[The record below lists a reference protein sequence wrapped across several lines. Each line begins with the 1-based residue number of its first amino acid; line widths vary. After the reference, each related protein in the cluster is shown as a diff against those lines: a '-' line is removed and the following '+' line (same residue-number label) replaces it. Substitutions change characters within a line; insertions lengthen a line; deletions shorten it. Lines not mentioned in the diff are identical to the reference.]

1 MSASKPDIVIVS
13 GAWHL
18 PAAYDKLR
26 KLLESQGLTVHVPR
40 LLTVNNARPPIADL
54 DTDVEIVDKVVTEL
68 ADAGRSVVVLMHSYG
83 GQVGTN
89 GLVGLGL
96 EARKQQGLPGGVTR
110 LVYMSG
116 AANKE
121 GQSMMDLIEELG
133 DMNLV
138 PLAFDIPEDNSCV
151 SRDPKTLLVGP
162 GLSDE
167 EMENYLGCWERF
179 NAKAL
184 YQPLTHC
191 SWREIPITYI
201 FTTNDMTFPMRY
213 QNHMVGGME
222 AEGREVQKFTL
233 ETAHCPNIT
242 QPEELAKVI
251 EQILA

>member
-138 PLAFDIPEDNSCV
+138 PLAFDIPEDSSCV

-167 EMENYLGCWERF
+167 DMEEYLGCWERF